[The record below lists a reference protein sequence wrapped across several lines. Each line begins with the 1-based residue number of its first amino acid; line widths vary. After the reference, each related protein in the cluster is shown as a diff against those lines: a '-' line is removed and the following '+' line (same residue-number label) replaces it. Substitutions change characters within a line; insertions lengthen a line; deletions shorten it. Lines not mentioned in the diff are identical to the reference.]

1 MVLREFLILYTSFD
15 GRHEDLHCNDNL
27 FDGVCARAKRK
38 TSSPTLAL
46 FADTENDKLLFLDGD
61 DSKNK
66 TEREET
72 YGSVI

>member
-1 MVLREFLILYTSFD
+1 MVFAL
-15 GRHEDLHCNDNL
+15 
-27 FDGVCARAKRK
+27 ARKRK
-38 TSSPTLAL
+38 TSSPTFAL

-61 DSKNK
+61 DNKNK